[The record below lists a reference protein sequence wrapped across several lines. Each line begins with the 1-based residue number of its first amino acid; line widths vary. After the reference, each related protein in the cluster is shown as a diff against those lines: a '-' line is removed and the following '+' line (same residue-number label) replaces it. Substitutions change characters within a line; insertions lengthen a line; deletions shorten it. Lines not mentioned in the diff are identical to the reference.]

1 MTTHLDWSRDGADWP
16 NRETSRFVDAAG
28 LRWHVQEVGEGPAV
42 VLVHGTG
49 ASTHSWRD
57 LMPMLAAGGCRVL
70 AMDLPGHAFT
80 SQPPSDGLSLPAMA
94 RALSGLL
101 SELRVAPAVV
111 VGHSAGAA
119 ILIRMALDVSA
130 APAHLLSINGALLPF
145 PGFAGVVFPPLAKLV
160 TLSPFPARLMS
171 WRARDR
177 AQVVDLIEGM
187 GSRIDARGLDLYQRL
202 FQSEAHVQA
211 TLRMMASWDLH
222 AFAEAMPRLAAPL
235 HLVVAGEDRAV
246 PPEHGLKVRDRVP
259 GAAVTYLR
267 GVGHLAHEERPREIA
282 DLILASLHETR

>member
-1 MTTHLDWSRDGADWP
+1 
-16 NRETSRFVDAAG
+16 
-28 LRWHVQEVGEGPAV
+28 
-42 VLVHGTG
+42 
-49 ASTHSWRD
+49 
-57 LMPMLAAGGCRVL
+57 MPMLAQGGCRVL

-94 RALSGLL
+94 PALSGLL
-101 SELRVAPAVV
+101 AELRVSPSIV

-119 ILIRMALDVSA
+119 ILIRMALDGA
-130 APAHLLSINGALLPF
+130 IAPRQLMSLNGALLPF
-145 PGFAGVVFPPLAKLV
+145 PGIAGVIFPPLAKLI
-160 TLSPFPARLMS
+160 TLSPFPAKLMS

-177 AQVVDLIEGM
+177 AQVVDLIEGT
-187 GSRIDARGLDLYQRL
+187 GSKIDARGLHLYQRL

-222 AFAEAMPRLAAPL
+222 ALADALPRLAVPL

-246 PPEHGLKVRDRVP
+246 APEHGLQVRDRVP
-259 GAAVTYLR
+259 GAAATYLR

-282 DLILASLHETR
+282 DLILSSLA

>member
-1 MTTHLDWSRDGADWP
+1 MTTRLEWTRDGADWP
-16 NRETSRFVDAAG
+16 NRAASRFVDAAG
-28 LRWHVQEVGEGPAV
+28 LVWHVQEMGSGPTV

-57 LMPMLAAGGCRVL
+57 VMPMLAQSRCRVL

-80 SQPPSDGLSLPAMA
+80 SQPPSEGLSLPAMA

-101 SELRVAPAVV
+101 AGLDVAPSLV

-119 ILIRMALDVSA
+119 ILIRMALDGSI
-130 APAHLLSINGALLPF
+130 APKQLMSLNGALLPF
-145 PGFAGVVFPPLAKLV
+145 PGIAGVIFPPLAKLV
-160 TLSPFPARLMS
+160 TLSPFPARIMS

-177 AQVVDLIEGM
+177 TQVVDLIEGT
-187 GSRIDARGLDLYQRL
+187 GSKIDARGLDLYQRL

-222 AFAEAMPRLAAPL
+222 ALADALPRLAVPL
-235 HLVVAGEDRAV
+235 HLVLASEDRAV
-246 PPEHGLKVRDRVP
+246 LPEHGLKVRDRVP
-259 GAAVTYLR
+259 GAIVSYLR

-282 DLILASLHETR
+282 DLILASLA

>member
-1 MTTHLDWSRDGADWP
+1 MTTHLDWTRDGADWP
-16 NRETSRFVDAAG
+16 NHETSRFVGAAG
-28 LRWHVQEVGEGPAV
+28 LRWHVQEMGSGPTV

-57 LMPMLAAGGCRVL
+57 LMPMLAHSGCRVL
-70 AMDLPGHAFT
+70 AMDMPGHAFT

-101 SELRVAPAVV
+101 SGLGVAPRIV

-119 ILIRMALDVSA
+119 IVIRAVLDGAMAPEHIISL
-130 APAHLLSINGALLPF
+130 NGALLPF
-145 PGFAGVVFPPLAKLV
+145 PGFAGVIFPPLAKLI
-160 TLSPFPARLMS
+160 TLSPFPAKLMS

-177 AQVVDLIEGM
+177 NQVVDLIEGT
-187 GSRIDARGLDLYQRL
+187 GSRIDTRGLDLYQRL
-202 FQSEAHVQA
+202 FQSEAHVHA

-222 AFAEAMPRLAAPL
+222 ALAAALPCLAVPL
-235 HLVVAGEDRAV
+235 HLVIASDDRAV
-246 PPEHGLKVRDRVP
+246 QPEHGLKVRDRVP
-259 GAAVTYLR
+259 GATVTYLR

-282 DLILASLHETR
+282 DLILASLA